1 MVAMAARRGK
11 SDVHAGRVR
20 ILLRSPSGIAAIR
33 RFEILRRAWRRFRS
47 VPAGER
53 FQRRYHRRAGSRS
66 RGRLRMFIAAGLG
79 ALMVLAGVLMLVLPG
94 PGLLVI
100 ALGMALIA
108 EESLWASRLL
118 DRLDLWIERRFL
130 RMRS

>member
-1 MVAMAARRGK
+1 
-11 SDVHAGRVR
+11 
-20 ILLRSPSGIAAIR
+20 
-33 RFEILRRAWRRFRS
+33 
-47 VPAGER
+47 
-53 FQRRYHRRAGSRS
+53 
-66 RGRLRMFIAAGLG
+66 MFIAAGLG
-79 ALMVLAGVLMLVLPG
+79 ALMVLAGALMLVLPG

-130 RMRS
+130 RRRS

>member
-1 MVAMAARRGK
+1 
-11 SDVHAGRVR
+11 
-20 ILLRSPSGIAAIR
+20 
-33 RFEILRRAWRRFRS
+33 
-47 VPAGER
+47 
-53 FQRRYHRRAGSRS
+53 
-66 RGRLRMFIAAGLG
+66 
-79 ALMVLAGVLMLVLPG
+79 MVLAGVLMLVLPG

-130 RMRS
+130 RRRS